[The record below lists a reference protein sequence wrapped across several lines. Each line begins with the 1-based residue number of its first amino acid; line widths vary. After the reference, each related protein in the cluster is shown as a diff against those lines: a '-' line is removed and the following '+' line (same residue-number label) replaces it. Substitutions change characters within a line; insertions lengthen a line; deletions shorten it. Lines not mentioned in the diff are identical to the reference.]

1 MTSCFLAGSP
11 PPEPPAQLTGAVINS
26 TSIELTWVAPTNLGP
41 NEITGYTLS
50 YKTSVGQIVVVNKS
64 IGVEQ
69 TTYEVFNLQAGMTYT
84 FRLAAVNVFGA
95 GPSANLTITLPG
107 REGDKG
113 KLTET
118 FTCSILNTAYRKIVY
133 CALFSMEYESRLGMR
148 HISNTTVKSLSKGLL
163 GTSSFCP

>member
-1 MTSCFLAGSP
+1 MTSCLLAGSP

-26 TSIELTWVAPTNLGP
+26 TSVELTWVAPNNQGP

-50 YKTSVGQIVVVNKS
+50 YKTSVGQIVVVDES

-107 REGDKG
+107 GEGEKG
-113 KLTET
+113 KLILTERHSIQYCMLKSSLRCT
-118 FTCSILNTAYRKIVY
+118 FS
-133 CALFSMEYESRLGMR
+133 FGME
-148 HISNTTVKSLSKGLL
+148 
-163 GTSSFCP
+163 